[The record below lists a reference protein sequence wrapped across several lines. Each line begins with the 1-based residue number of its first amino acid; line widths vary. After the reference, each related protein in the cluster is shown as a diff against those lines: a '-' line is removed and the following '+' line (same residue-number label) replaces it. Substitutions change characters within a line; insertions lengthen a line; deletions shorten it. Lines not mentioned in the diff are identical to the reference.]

1 MDNAQILP
9 SEWINDTLENYL
21 SRRKAKSNIIYAVA
35 IVFVMASIV
44 LLPFIYVDVSV
55 EGTGNVRPKTER
67 STIIAPVTEI
77 VDEVYVKEGDAVVK
91 GQPILK
97 FRTDNTDVKINYQ
110 RSQQNEFLSQ
120 CHDLEFLIKGSCPQ
134 TFKSSNREQEY
145 YSMVAQCAQMKTDIR
160 HLKTEWLRNKALY
173 DDKLISEEE
182 YEKYYYQYL
191 DKQNELKTLVEN
203 KRATWETD
211 LNNLRQQIRE
221 AHSNIEGDVSDK
233 HMLILRA
240 PVSGTVEN
248 FSGIYPGIPVQ
259 AGTNL
264 AVISPKAPLY
274 VEAFVKPKD
283 IAFIRPNMT
292 AKIQVD
298 AFNYNEWGMLEGKVE
313 SVSSDYVVDSSN
325 NYLFKVRVRLDKNYL
340 TDDRTHHQG
349 YIKKGMTAVV
359 RFMVTKKSLFDLL
372 YQSMDSWV
380 NPTQY
385 PCKNAK

>member
-35 IVFVMASIV
+35 IVFVMTCIV

-110 RSQQNEFLSQ
+110 RSQQNDFLSQ
-120 CHDLEFLIKGSCPQ
+120 CHDLEFLVKGSCPQ

-203 KRATWETD
+203 KHATWETD
-211 LNNLRQQIRE
+211 LNNLHQQIRE

-240 PVSGTVEN
+240 PVYGTVEN

-259 AGTNL
+259 AGTSL

-292 AKIQVD
+292 AKIQID
-298 AFNYNEWGMLEGKVE
+298 ALNYNEWGMLEGKVE

-340 TDDRTHHQG
+340 TDDRTHQRG

-385 PCKNAK
+385 PSQNAK

>member
-1 MDNAQILP
+1 
-9 SEWINDTLENYL
+9 
-21 SRRKAKSNIIYAVA
+21 
-35 IVFVMASIV
+35 MACIV
-44 LLPFIYVDVSV
+44 LLPFVYVDISV
-55 EGTGNVRPKTER
+55 EGTGYVRPKTER
-67 STIIAPVTEI
+67 GTIVAPVTEI
-77 VDEVYVKEGDAVVK
+77 VDHVYVKEGDAVVK

-97 FRTDNTDVKINYQ
+97 FRTNNADAKIDYQ
-110 RSQQNEFLSQ
+110 KSQQSDFQNQ
-120 CHDLEFLIKGSCPQ
+120 YHDLEYLAEGSCPS

-145 YSMVAQCAQMKTDIR
+145 YSMMAQRTQMMTDIR
-160 HLKTEWLRNKALY
+160 HLKTEWLRNKMLY

-203 KRATWETD
+203 KRTSWETD

-221 AHSNIEGDVSDK
+221 TRSNIEGDISDK

-240 PVSGTVEN
+240 PVSGTVED

-283 IAFIRPNMT
+283 VAFIRPNMT
-292 AKIQVD
+292 ARIQID
-298 AFNYNEWGMLEGKVE
+298 ALDYNEWGTLEGKVE
-313 SVSSDYVVDSSN
+313 SVSSDYVVDQNN
-325 NYLFKVRVRLDKNYL
+325 NYLFKVRVRLGKNYL
-340 TDDRTHHQG
+340 TDYNTHQRG

-385 PCKNAK
+385 PSNKAK

>member
-35 IVFVMASIV
+35 IVFVMTCIV

-110 RSQQNEFLSQ
+110 RSQQNDFLSQ
-120 CHDLEFLIKGSCPQ
+120 CHDLEFLVKGSCPQ

-203 KRATWETD
+203 KHATWETD

-259 AGTNL
+259 AGTSL

-292 AKIQVD
+292 AKIQID
-298 AFNYNEWGMLEGKVE
+298 ALNYNEWGMLEGKVE

-340 TDDRTHHQG
+340 TDDRTHQRG

-385 PCKNAK
+385 PSKNAK

>member
-203 KRATWETD
+203 KHATWETD

-385 PCKNAK
+385 PSKKAK

>member
-35 IVFVMASIV
+35 IVFVMTCIV

-110 RSQQNEFLSQ
+110 RSQQNDFLSQ
-120 CHDLEFLIKGSCPQ
+120 CHDLEFLVKGSCPQ

-203 KRATWETD
+203 KHATWETD
-211 LNNLRQQIRE
+211 LNNLHQQIRE

-259 AGTNL
+259 AGTSL

-292 AKIQVD
+292 AKIQID
-298 AFNYNEWGMLEGKVE
+298 ALNYNEWGMLEGKVE

-340 TDDRTHHQG
+340 TDDRTHQRG
-349 YIKKGMTAVV
+349 YIKKGMTAVTPFPV
-359 RFMVTKKSLFDLL
+359 SVTLVIFLTRNNL
-372 YQSMDSWV
+372 HFPAV
-380 NPTQY
+380 
-385 PCKNAK
+385 

>member
-1 MDNAQILP
+1 MDHSQILP
-9 SEWINDTLENYL
+9 SEWINDSLENYL
-21 SRRKAKSNIIYAVA
+21 SRRKAKSNIIYVVA
-35 IVFVMASIV
+35 IVFIMACIV
-44 LLPFIYVDVSV
+44 LLPFVYVDISV
-55 EGTGNVRPKTER
+55 EGTGYVRPKTER
-67 STIIAPVTEI
+67 GTIVAPVTEI
-77 VDEVYVKEGDAVVK
+77 VDHVYVKEGDAVVK

-97 FRTDNTDVKINYQ
+97 FRTNNADAKIDYQ
-110 RSQQNEFLSQ
+110 KSQQSDFQNQ
-120 CHDLEFLIKGSCPQ
+120 YHDLEYLAEGSCPS

-145 YSMVAQCAQMKTDIR
+145 YSMMAQRTQMMTDIR
-160 HLKTEWLRNKALY
+160 HLKTEWLRNKMLY

-203 KRATWETD
+203 KRTSWETD

-221 AHSNIEGDVSDK
+221 TRSNIEGDISDK

-240 PVSGTVEN
+240 PVSGTVED

-283 IAFIRPNMT
+283 VAFIRPNMT
-292 AKIQVD
+292 ARIQID
-298 AFNYNEWGMLEGKVE
+298 ALDYNEWGTLEGKVE
-313 SVSSDYVVDSSN
+313 SVSSDYVVDQNN
-325 NYLFKVRVRLDKNYL
+325 NYLFKVRVRLGKNYL
-340 TDDRTHHQG
+340 TDYKTHHRG

-359 RFMVTKKSLFDLL
+359 HIMVTKKSLFDLL

-385 PCKNAK
+385 PSNKAK

>member
-1 MDNAQILP
+1 MDHSQILP
-9 SEWINDTLENYL
+9 SEWINDSLENYL
-21 SRRKAKSNIIYAVA
+21 SRRKAKSNIIYVVA
-35 IVFVMASIV
+35 IVFIMACIV
-44 LLPFIYVDVSV
+44 LLPFVYVDISV
-55 EGTGNVRPKTER
+55 EGTGYVRPKTER
-67 STIIAPVTEI
+67 GTIVAPVTEI
-77 VDEVYVKEGDAVVK
+77 VDHVYVKEGDAVVK

-97 FRTDNTDVKINYQ
+97 FRTNNADAKIDYQ
-110 RSQQNEFLSQ
+110 KSQQSDFQNQ
-120 CHDLEFLIKGSCPQ
+120 YHDLEYLAEGSCPS

-160 HLKTEWLRNKALY
+160 HLKTEWLRNKMLY

-203 KRATWETD
+203 KRASWETD

-221 AHSNIEGDVSDK
+221 TRSNIEGDTSDK

-240 PVSGTVEN
+240 PVSGTIEN

-264 AVISPKAPLY
+264 AVVSPKAPLY

-283 IAFIRPNMT
+283 VAFIRPNMT
-292 AKIQVD
+292 AKIQID
-298 AFNYNEWGMLEGKVE
+298 ALNYNEWGMLEGKVE
-313 SVSSDYVVDSSN
+313 SVSSDYVVDQNN
-325 NYLFKVRVRLDKNYL
+325 NYLFKVRVRLGKNYL
-340 TDDRTHHQG
+340 TDYNTHHRG

-385 PCKNAK
+385 PSNKAK

>member
-1 MDNAQILP
+1 M
-9 SEWINDTLENYL
+9 TC
-21 SRRKAKSNIIYAVA
+21 
-35 IVFVMASIV
+35 IV

-110 RSQQNEFLSQ
+110 RSQQNDFLSQ
-120 CHDLEFLIKGSCPQ
+120 CHDLEFLVKGSCPQ

-203 KRATWETD
+203 KHATWETD
-211 LNNLRQQIRE
+211 LNNLHQQIRE
-221 AHSNIEGDVSDK
+221 THSNIEGDVSDK

-259 AGTNL
+259 AGTSL

-292 AKIQVD
+292 AKIQID
-298 AFNYNEWGMLEGKVE
+298 ALNYNEWGMLEGKVE

-340 TDDRTHHQG
+340 TDDRTHQRG

-385 PCKNAK
+385 PSKNAK

>member
-1 MDNAQILP
+1 MDHSQILP
-9 SEWINDTLENYL
+9 SEWINDSLENYL
-21 SRRKAKSNIIYAVA
+21 SRRKAKSNIIYVVA
-35 IVFVMASIV
+35 IVFIMACIV
-44 LLPFIYVDVSV
+44 LLPFVYVDISV
-55 EGTGNVRPKTER
+55 EGTGYVRPKTER
-67 STIIAPVTEI
+67 GTIVAPVTEI
-77 VDEVYVKEGDAVVK
+77 VDHVYVKEGDAVVK

-97 FRTDNTDVKINYQ
+97 FRTNNTDTKINYQ
-110 RSQQNEFLSQ
+110 KAQQSDFQNQ
-120 CHDLEFLIKGSCPQ
+120 CHDLEYLAEGSCPSK
-134 TFKSSNREQEY
+134 FKSSNREQEY

-160 HLKTEWLRNKALY
+160 HLKTEWLRNKMLY

-203 KRATWETD
+203 KRASWETD

-221 AHSNIEGDVSDK
+221 TRSNIEGDTSDK

-240 PVSGTVEN
+240 PVSGTIEN

-264 AVISPKAPLY
+264 AVVSPKAPLY

-292 AKIQVD
+292 AKIQID
-298 AFNYNEWGMLEGKVE
+298 ALNYNEWGMLEGKVE
-313 SVSSDYVVDSSN
+313 SVSSDYVVDQNN
-325 NYLFKVRVRLDKNYL
+325 NYLFKVRVRLGKNYL
-340 TDDRTHHQG
+340 TDYNTHHRG

-359 RFMVTKKSLFDLL
+359 RFIVTKKSLFDLL

-385 PCKNAK
+385 PSNKAK

>member
-35 IVFVMASIV
+35 IVFVMTCIV

-55 EGTGNVRPKTER
+55 EGTGKVRPKTER

-110 RSQQNEFLSQ
+110 RSQQNDFLSQ
-120 CHDLEFLIKGSCPQ
+120 CHDLEFLVKGSCPQ

-203 KRATWETD
+203 KHATWETD
-211 LNNLRQQIRE
+211 LNNLHQQIRE

-259 AGTNL
+259 AGTSL

-292 AKIQVD
+292 AKIQID
-298 AFNYNEWGMLEGKVE
+298 ALNYNEWGMLEGKVE

-340 TDDRTHHQG
+340 TDDRTHQRG

-385 PCKNAK
+385 PSKNAK

>member
-145 YSMVAQCAQMKTDIR
+145 YSLVAQCAQMKTDMR

-203 KRATWETD
+203 KHATWETD

>member
-385 PCKNAK
+385 PSKKAK

>member
-1 MDNAQILP
+1 MDHSQILP
-9 SEWINDTLENYL
+9 SEWINDSLENYL
-21 SRRKAKSNIIYAVA
+21 SRRKAKSNIIYVVA
-35 IVFVMASIV
+35 IVFIMACIV
-44 LLPFIYVDVSV
+44 LLPFVYVDISV
-55 EGTGNVRPKTER
+55 EGTGYVRPKTER
-67 STIIAPVTEI
+67 GTIVAPVTEI
-77 VDEVYVKEGDAVVK
+77 VDHVYVKEGDAVVK

-97 FRTDNTDVKINYQ
+97 FRTNNADAKIDYQ
-110 RSQQNEFLSQ
+110 KSQQSDFQNQ
-120 CHDLEFLIKGSCPQ
+120 YHDLEYLAEGSCPS

-145 YSMVAQCAQMKTDIR
+145 YSMMAQRTQMMTDIR
-160 HLKTEWLRNKALY
+160 HLKTEWLRNKMLY

-203 KRATWETD
+203 KRASWETD
-211 LNNLRQQIRE
+211 LSNLRQQIRE
-221 AHSNIEGDVSDK
+221 TRSNIEGDTSDK

-240 PVSGTVEN
+240 PVSGTIEN

-264 AVISPKAPLY
+264 AVVSPKAPLY

-283 IAFIRPNMT
+283 VAFIRPNMT
-292 AKIQVD
+292 ARIQID
-298 AFNYNEWGMLEGKVE
+298 APDYNEWGTLEGKVE
-313 SVSSDYVVDSSN
+313 SVSSDYVVDQNN
-325 NYLFKVRVRLDKNYL
+325 NYLFKVRVRLGKNYL
-340 TDDRTHHQG
+340 TDYKTHHRG

-359 RFMVTKKSLFDLL
+359 HIMVTKKSLFDLL

-385 PCKNAK
+385 PSNKAK